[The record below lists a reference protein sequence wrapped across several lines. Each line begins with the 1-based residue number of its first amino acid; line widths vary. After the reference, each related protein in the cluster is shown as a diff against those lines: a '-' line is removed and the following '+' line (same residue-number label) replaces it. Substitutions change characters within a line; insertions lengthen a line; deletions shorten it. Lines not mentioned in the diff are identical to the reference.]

1 MAQQRAMVSDWMTPD
16 PVTTTLDMTL
26 AEAYELMLEHEVR
39 RLLVTRDDELAGIVT
54 LSDILRTIPAIL
66 SETDRET
73 RLLISSH
80 TVRDVMTRDPVAVD
94 GEETIQDAAE
104 RMLEYQ
110 VSGLPVVEGRT
121 PVGIITESDIFRL
134 VVESWGGLD
143 D

>member
-1 MAQQRAMVSDWMTPD
+1 MVSDWMTPD

-26 AEAYELMLEHEVR
+26 AEAYELMLENEVR

-80 TVRDVMTRDPVAVD
+80 TVRDVMTRDPVSVD
-94 GEETIQDAAE
+94 AEETIQDAAE

-110 VSGLPVVEGRT
+110 ISGLPVVEGRT

>member
-1 MAQQRAMVSDWMTPD
+1 MVSDWMTPD